1 MLPHMHVIGITS
13 ACAEQ
18 TLASGFGSVHR
29 WDHLR
34 VCGADCHLFAFP
46 ACGLGSPPRVRS
58 RRAEAERYWYR
69 HGITSACAEQT
80 RGRRWWPASPGDHL
94 RVCGADLNGEAA
106 DPKAAGSPPR
116 VRSRLDRVRD
126 VLAQFGITSAC
137 AEQTSTARLRTQKR
151 RDHLRVCGADLI
163 ASEMFSRSSGSPPR
177 VRSRPGRAAPTP
189 SDAGI
194 TSACAEQTECA
205 DAVGD
210 VVRDHLRV
218 CGADSHAPFVE
229 GDYPGSPPRV
239 RSRLGDG

>member
-1 MLPHMHVIGITS
+1 MRSRRWRRVLGQYIDGITS

-18 TLASGFGSVHR
+18 TAICLRSPLAD

-34 VCGADCHLFAFP
+34 VCGADELKQS
-46 ACGLGSPPRVRS
+46 GTGTV
-58 RRAEAERYWYR
+58 
-69 HGITSACAEQT
+69 T
-80 RGRRWWPASPGDHL
+80 
-94 RVCGADLNGEAA
+94 
-106 DPKAAGSPPR
+106 GSPPR
-116 VRSRLDRVRD
+116 VRSRLEADAGGPLR
-126 VLAQFGITSAC
+126 LGITSAC